1 MFPGVEKEVHPAVV
15 TVGLEG
21 VWAGIN
27 RSGPGVGVSKERG
40 PVRVDA
46 AGVRRIVSMEI

>member
-1 MFPGVEKEVHPAVV
+1 VSPGVEEEVHPAVV

-21 VWAGIN
+21 VWAGID
-27 RSGPGVGVSKERG
+27 RSGPGVGVSEEGG

-46 AGVRRIVSMEI
+46 AGVRRIVSVEI